1 MNVLA
6 QTETNLKEQI
16 RAAVLKAEL
25 AQETEIPDVVLEKP
39 KDKSH
44 GDFATNIAM
53 QLARVAK
60 KAPRQIAEAIVANL
74 DASKASVE
82 KVDIAGPGFINFF
95 MKNDF
100 LTDLIPTILEAG
112 EAYGK
117 TEHGKGTKVQV
128 EFVSVNPTGN
138 LHLGH
143 ARGAAFGDVLCN
155 VLSAAGYEVEREY
168 YINDAGNQID
178 NLALSVNARYL
189 QALGKDVAMPEDGY
203 HGQDI
208 VAIGKQLAEEHGE
221 EWANKLEEERLAFFK
236 EFGLEHTLGK
246 IKTDLADFGV
256 EFDNWFSERSL
267 YKNDEITDVLA
278 KLKDSG
284 YIYEQDGATWFRST
298 DFGDDKDRVLV
309 KNDGAFTYLTPDI
322 AYHQNKLNR
331 GFDKLINVW
340 GADHH
345 GYIPRM
351 KAAIEA
357 LGYDPERLDVKII
370 QMVNL
375 FDGGE
380 KLRMSKR
387 TGNAVSLRELM
398 DEVGVDA
405 VRYFFVARSNDS
417 QLDFDVELARS
428 QSNDNPVYYVQYAHA
443 RICTMLKQAEAKGIE
458 VKQSF
463 DSSLL
468 TSEKEL
474 DLLKKIGEFPQVI
487 VDAAEKHT
495 PQKITQYVFELASL
509 LHSFYN
515 AEKVLDTENIELT
528 NARLALMKAVRTT
541 IANGLNLIG
550 VTAPEKM

>member
-25 AQETEIPDVVLEKP
+25 AQEAEIPDVVLEKP

-100 LTDLIPTILEAG
+100 LTDLIPTILDAG
-112 EAYGK
+112 NSYGK

-155 VLSAAGYEVEREY
+155 VLSAAGYDVEREY

-189 QALGKDVAMPEDGY
+189 QALGKDAAMPEDGY

-221 EWANKLEEERLAFFK
+221 EWANKSEEERLAFFK

-267 YKNDEITDVLA
+267 YKNDEITEVLA
-278 KLKDSG
+278 KLKSSG

-458 VKQSF
+458 VKQVF

-474 DLLKKIGEFPQVI
+474 DLLKKMGEFPQVI

-495 PQKITQYVFELASL
+495 PQKITQYVFDLASL